1 MSAAAVGGGGGGGGS
16 AMVLPAESV
25 TARCLGDTYRL
36 RLYQELKQTL
46 VEGTTPLLLPPLIRL
61 VLEYVLYPLLTIKG
75 MSE

>member
-1 MSAAAVGGGGGGGGS
+1 MSGS
-16 AMVLPAESV
+16 AVLPAA
-25 TARCLGDTYRL
+25 TICLGDTYRL

-75 MSE
+75 MGCDE